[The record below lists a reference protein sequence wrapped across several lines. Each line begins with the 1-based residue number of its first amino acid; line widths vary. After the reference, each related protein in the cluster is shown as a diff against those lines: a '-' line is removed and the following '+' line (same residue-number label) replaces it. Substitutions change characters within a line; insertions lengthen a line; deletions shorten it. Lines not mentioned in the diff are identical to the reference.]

1 MKYCKVTA
9 IIQPARL
16 TQVEQ
21 KLKEL
26 CVPGISVTQVN
37 GYGEAPNFF
46 HSDWTSEHA
55 RLEIFIQADR
65 ADEIAEGIMDAA
77 HTGKEGDGM
86 VAILPVESL
95 YHIRTKKLVKD
106 EV

>member
-1 MKYCKVTA
+1 MKYCKITA
-9 IIQPARL
+9 IVQPTKL
-16 TQVEQ
+16 DVVEQ

-26 CVPGISVTQVN
+26 CVPGISVTEVK

-46 HSDWTSEHA
+46 HSDWTSGHA
-55 RLEIFIQADR
+55 RVEVFISSER
-65 ADEIAEGIMDAA
+65 AQEVAEGIMDVA

-95 YHIRTKKLVKD
+95 YRIRTREQV
-106 EV
+106 